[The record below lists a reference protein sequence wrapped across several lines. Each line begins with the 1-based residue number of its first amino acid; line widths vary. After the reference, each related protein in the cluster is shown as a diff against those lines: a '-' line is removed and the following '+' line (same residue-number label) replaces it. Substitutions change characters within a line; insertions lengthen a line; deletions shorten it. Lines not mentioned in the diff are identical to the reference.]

1 MDSTINND
9 LISESSQYHG
19 GFSTIKGICN
29 TQDGYE
35 GPLCSTC
42 SIGYAL
48 ETISQACIKC
58 DNLLSIDSKLAIGL
72 LLLIPV
78 VMLIPIFICNT
89 LCCHSSKKYQDEFMP
104 PLNVKERNLDDEDSI
119 GTKDGQSLHQ
129 TEQEQ
134 QRNETEIGRSRNSNN
149 KDNMIRN
156 NNMYKTN
163 NNNSNNDNELDEYG
177 IDLGQNDQNMI
188 KNTDYESNEEKIDN
202 FIDLDDGTLTD
213 NMIRIIQSNT
223 NNGNDGKKLYDDSVE
238 GVKSRRNGFIY
249 LHEER
254 NTTTTTAQFNHN
266 KNQNKEEND
275 SNHIK
280 NEINIFFLHSLI
292 KQWMMDWMQRDDEKD
307 RKECLLFFVM
317 SIVKILISYMQVCL
331 FLLHSTRNFNFCFT
345 ITNDYNRIIIIII
358 ILLT

>member
-1 MDSTINND
+1 
-9 LISESSQYHG
+9 
-19 GFSTIKGICN
+19 
-29 TQDGYE
+29 
-35 GPLCSTC
+35 
-42 SIGYAL
+42 
-48 ETISQACIKC
+48 
-58 DNLLSIDSKLAIGL
+58 
-72 LLLIPV
+72 
-78 VMLIPIFICNT
+78 
-89 LCCHSSKKYQDEFMP
+89 
-104 PLNVKERNLDDEDSI
+104 
-119 GTKDGQSLHQ
+119 
-129 TEQEQ
+129 
-134 QRNETEIGRSRNSNN
+134 
-149 KDNMIRN
+149 
-156 NNMYKTN
+156 
-163 NNNSNNDNELDEYG
+163 
-177 IDLGQNDQNMI
+177 MI

-213 NMIRIIQSNT
+213 NMIRVIQSNT
-223 NNGNDGKKLYDDSVE
+223 NNVNDGKKLYDDSVE

-345 ITNDYNRIIIIII
+345 ITNDYN
-358 ILLT
+358 